1 MPQAGTSLSHV
12 DQTTTR
18 TIVRGVGML
27 AESYSP
33 WVRTT
38 ADYLLQVTRK
48 AYSSAWPVLAA
59 RPRVWGQRE
68 YRSPRAGEH
77 TTATGGRAKQ
87 AKHQGNWMLAGCGA

>member
-12 DQTTTR
+12 NQTTTR
-18 TIVRGVGML
+18 TVVQGVRML
-27 AESYSP
+27 ADSYSA

-38 ADYLLQVTRK
+38 ADYLPQVTRK
-48 AYSSAWPVLAA
+48 AYSSVWPVLAA

-77 TTATGGRAKQ
+77 TTATGERAEQ
-87 AKHQGNWMLAGCGA
+87 AKHQVNWMLAGCGA